1 MVSVTSLADVG
12 LVYGDVYLNYNFGRG
27 HPLNPYRYK
36 LFFDLVKSYGLLDK
50 VRHVEPRMAGVEE
63 LKLIHEDSYIE
74 RVKKLSERG
83 YGMLDFGDTPAFKGM
98 YEASCFIVGGT
109 LNAVDMVMR
118 GECTHAFNPG
128 GGHHHAARD
137 RGAGFCVFND
147 VAIAVKYLLEKWG
160 VKRVMVVDIDVHH
173 GDGTQWSLYSEPRA
187 LKVDFHES
195 GMYLYPGTGFMDEM
209 GEGEGY
215 GFMVNI
221 PLPPRTHNE
230 AYLYAFKEIVPPL
243 AEAFKPDVI
252 VQQSGVDT
260 HFEDPLA
267 HLALTTQAYS
277 EIADVMHE
285 VAHKYAGGKYVMVG
299 GGGYN
304 VETVARGWTIM
315 LSRLLGVELPDE
327 LPSSWIEEFKQ
338 VMGYEPPKTLHDKA
352 KPFISEGTWRSVM
365 ADVEQ
370 LVKQVKKRLS
380 QFFKVE

>member
-1 MVSVTSLADVG
+1 MRRSL
-12 LVYGDVYLNYNFGRG
+12 
-27 HPLNPYRYK
+27 
-36 LFFDLVKSYGLLDK
+36 
-50 VRHVEPRMAGVEE
+50 
-63 LKLIHEDSYIE
+63 
-74 RVKKLSERG
+74 G
-83 YGMLDFGDTPAFKGM
+83 Y
-98 YEASCFIVGGT
+98 
-109 LNAVDMVMR
+109 
-118 GECTHAFNPG
+118 
-128 GGHHHAARD
+128 
-137 RGAGFCVFND
+137 
-147 VAIAVKYLLEKWG
+147 
-160 VKRVMVVDIDVHH
+160 
-173 GDGTQWSLYSEPRA
+173 
-187 LKVDFHES
+187 
-195 GMYLYPGTGFMDEM
+195 
-209 GEGEGY
+209 EG
-215 GFMVNI
+215 
-221 PLPPRTHNE
+221 
-230 AYLYAFKEIVPPL
+230 K
-243 AEAFKPDVI
+243 
-252 VQQSGVDT
+252 DT

-315 LSRLLGVELPDE
+315 LSRLLGVKLPDE